1 VCLICMLFE
10 DIKMSLHYTTALVKV
25 KLSLCLTKNHTVNVG
40 GGVCSNY
47 TYSIELLNGLT
58 VLL

>member
-1 VCLICMLFE
+1 MLFE